1 MKWIKTLAVSF
12 LGLML
17 MSGSALA
24 QVSYQHIRNATGKL
38 SYNSTVFLIDPML
51 AEKGRYEGFAG
62 TFNSEIRNPTIDLP
76 ETKEDVLK
84 GVDAIIVTHTHLDH
98 WDEVAQQFINK
109 DIPVFVQDEKDAAD
123 IRHEGFNNVQILNK
137 DIVFQGVRLT
147 KIEGTHGTEAM
158 YENPEFAAVACES
171 MGIVFSADGEK
182 STYLMGDTV
191 WTVRVTK
198 TLHNYRPD
206 VLIMN
211 TGYAKVLGYNESIIM
226 GTEDVAKA
234 TRLMPK
240 SKIVAVHMDS
250 INHCT
255 VSRKNMREFVRLMNL
270 QKQVSVP
277 DDGETLNLDK

>member
-38 SYNSTVFLIDPML
+38 SYNNTVFLIDPML

-158 YENPEFAAVACES
+158 YENPEFAAVAGES

-234 TRLMPK
+234 TKLMPK

>member
-1 MKWIKTLAVSF
+1 
-12 LGLML
+12 ML

-38 SYNSTVFLIDPML
+38 SYNNTVFLIDPML

-158 YENPEFAAVACES
+158 YENPEFAAVAGES